1 MIERYMMKRIQTEL
15 TMRASAE
22 LQKQVESE
30 LNTPDPDKETAKAVL
45 NEDSEGN
52 DRAASD
58 RDDNEGG

>member
-1 MIERYMMKRIQTEL
+1 MKRIQTEL

-52 DRAASD
+52 DRAGSD
-58 RDDNEGG
+58 RDDNEGS